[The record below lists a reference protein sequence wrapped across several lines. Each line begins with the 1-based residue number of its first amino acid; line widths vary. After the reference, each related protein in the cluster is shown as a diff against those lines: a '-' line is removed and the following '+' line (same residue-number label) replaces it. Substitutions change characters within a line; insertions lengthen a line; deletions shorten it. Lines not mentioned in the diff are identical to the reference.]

1 MQTWDQRKSCFECDC
16 RPVVVPATLAAVSP
30 ATVSEAVPVARGGL
44 VAVVSV
50 SGSCLP
56 VVSVSPSTPETEE
69 EEGAVVA
76 AAEIVVVVVVVVAEI
91 VVVVV

>member
-1 MQTWDQRKSCFECDC
+1 M
-16 RPVVVPATLAAVSP
+16 
-30 ATVSEAVPVARGGL
+30 SEAVPVARGGL

-69 EEGAVVA
+69 EEEEGAVVA
-76 AAEIVVVVVVVVAEI
+76 AEIVVVVAAEIVVVVVV
-91 VVVVV
+91 